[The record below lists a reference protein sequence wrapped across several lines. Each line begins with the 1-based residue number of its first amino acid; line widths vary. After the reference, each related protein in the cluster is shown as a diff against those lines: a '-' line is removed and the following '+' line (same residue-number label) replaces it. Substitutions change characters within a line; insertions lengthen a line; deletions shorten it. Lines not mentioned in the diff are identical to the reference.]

1 MAARAQNVIEEKD
14 LCRWRL
20 IRKFRQALD
29 ETSTAHG
36 ALPTWEDPRRR
47 AELADYLS
55 LFLFGLFNPVLKTMR
70 ATCAASGLKRVQE
83 EVCGGRMSL
92 GSFSEAQAVVD
103 PALLQEVFARLLAE
117 QAPEHAHGDARLE
130 HYRKRML
137 VMDSSLWHVL
147 PRMVWAFW
155 RDQSIRQNAVRL
167 HVKFKILTGQVGQ
180 MQLCPAT
187 TCERRQW
194 KEWAQEGEFYIGD
207 RNYGEDYNLLRWMD
221 RHKSQYLV
229 RLRQDAQWVEEQAL
243 PLTQAD
249 GQAQVL
255 WHGWVRLGKNGD
267 GPRVRLVRLLGEQEH
282 LFLVTNAPAEQLS
295 AELISALYRYRWQ
308 VELFFRW
315 FKHIFGCRHWMA
327 ESQAGVALQVYL
339 GLIAG
344 QLMLLYRGALPNKR
358 QLELIQMYLSGWASL
373 EELMAGLE
381 RLAPRANT
389 KS

>member
-1 MAARAQNVIEEKD
+1 VAAPTPAIEEKD
-14 LCRWRL
+14 LRRWRL
-20 IRKFRQALD
+20 VEKFRQALD
-29 ETSTAHG
+29 QASAVHPP
-36 ALPTWEDPRRR
+36 LPTWEDERRR
-47 AELADYLS
+47 ASQADYLS
-55 LFLFGLFNPVLKTMR
+55 LFLFGLFNPTLKTMR
-70 ATCAASGLKRVQE
+70 AVCAASGLERVQK
-83 EVCGGRMSL
+83 EVCGSRMSL

-103 PALLQEVFARLLAE
+103 PALLQEVFASLLTE
-117 QAPEHAHGDARLE
+117 EAPAPRDGAAPLDQ
-130 HYRKRML
+130 YRKRML

-167 HVKFKILTGQVGQ
+167 HVKFKILTGHVEQ
-180 MQLCPAT
+180 MQLRAAT
-187 TCERRQW
+187 TCERKQW
-194 KEWAQEGEFYIGD
+194 KEWAQEGEFYVGD

-221 RHKSQYLV
+221 RHQSQYLV

-243 PLTQAD
+243 PLTPAD
-249 GQAQVL
+249 AQAQVW

-267 GPRVRLVRLLGEQEH
+267 GPRVRLVRVLGQEEQLL
-282 LFLVTNAPAEQLS
+282 LVTNTPVGELS

-358 QLELIQMYLSGWASL
+358 QFELIQLYLSGWATL

-381 RLAPRANT
+381 RLAPRAKR